1 MISQKKTLLVALI
14 ITFLSMALASAAQA
28 PRANANGGPK
38 QEPSAPP
45 VQSTSRITTGAD
57 YVIGPDDMLSVNVWK
72 EPDLTRS
79 VLVRPDG
86 KITLPLLR
94 DVQAAGMTPGQLQA
108 TLEKGL
114 ADYISKPAV
123 TVIVQEARSHR
134 FNIIGQVQK
143 PGSYSLTTPL
153 TVLDAI
159 ALAGGF
165 REWAK
170 TGSIYVLRETSTGN
184 REKITFNYKKVV
196 KGEDKDVPL
205 QIKDTVVVP

>member
-1 MISQKKTLLVALI
+1 MISQKKKFVVALLVAFFSI
-14 ITFLSMALASAAQA
+14 ALASFAQA
-28 PRANANGGPK
+28 PRAANGNGGSK
-38 QEPSAPP
+38 QEPAAPP
-45 VQSTSRITTGAD
+45 AARIIATGAD
-57 YVIGPDDMLSVNVWK
+57 YVIGPDDMLNVNVWK

-108 TLEKGL
+108 TIEKGL

-143 PGSYSLTTPL
+143 PGSYSLNTPL
-153 TVLDAI
+153 TVLDAV

-170 TGSIYVLRETSTGN
+170 TGNMYILRETSGGN
-184 REKITFNYKKVV
+184 REKIAFNYKKVV
-196 KGEDKDVPL
+196 KGEDKDIPL
-205 QIKDTVVVP
+205 KLKDTIIVP